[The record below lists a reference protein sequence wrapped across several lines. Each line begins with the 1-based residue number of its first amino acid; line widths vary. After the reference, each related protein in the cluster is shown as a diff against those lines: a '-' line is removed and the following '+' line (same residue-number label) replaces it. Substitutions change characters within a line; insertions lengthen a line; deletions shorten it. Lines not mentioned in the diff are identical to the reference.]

1 MSAGDIDAVRFGVF
15 ARGRPL
21 EESEWKAIELLRAAG
36 PSCLFRCRSV
46 GVAGTV
52 SRPRKNLSRAR
63 GEKRQ
68 GRFVWES
75 FRSSSKNA
83 ESVGR

>member
-36 PSCLFRCRSV
+36 PSEEESLAREGRSV
-46 GVAGTV
+46 KEGLYG
-52 SRPRKNLSRAR
+52 SLSEA
-63 GEKRQ
+63 
-68 GRFVWES
+68 
-75 FRSSSKNA
+75 A
-83 ESVGR
+83 VGR